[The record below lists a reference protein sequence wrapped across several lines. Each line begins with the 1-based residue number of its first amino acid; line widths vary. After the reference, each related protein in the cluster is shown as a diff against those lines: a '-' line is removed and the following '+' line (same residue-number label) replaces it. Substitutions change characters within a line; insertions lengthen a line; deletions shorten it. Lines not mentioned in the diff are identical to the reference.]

1 MAAAGVA
8 TILPISINGLGVVEG
23 AFVGSALA
31 LGVPYEPAL
40 IVAIL
45 LRVLLLPYAAVF
57 GLIYAFEPGRPS
69 AFGIGR
75 PAEKEERKA
84 PGPGHPPS
92 QEPEAESRKPA
103 RRA

>member
-8 TILPISINGLGVVEG
+8 TILPVSINGLGVVEG

-31 LGVPYEPAL
+31 LDVPYEPAL

-45 LRVLLLPYAAVF
+45 LRVLLVPYALLF
-57 GLIYAFEPGRPS
+57 GLIYAFEPARGLS
-69 AFGIGR
+69 AFVDHNR
-75 PAEKEERKA
+75 
-84 PGPGHPPS
+84 PPS
-92 QEPEAESRKPA
+92 GRMPKAGSRTPRKDPA